1 MRYRIFLYRTS
12 SLCCKVVKNMKKVK
26 YILTAFIMLFCMVLN
41 SEMYQNHLNT
51 FNENV
56 YYFNVECSETY
67 EKSKLINLLK
77 KTVEEN
83 QTDVFCIQ
91 KNTLNSFNS
100 EITIYSSSNHNNS
113 LNRKHIYDGI
123 YKSLFLG
130 TTSIKFLDFENL
142 IELPNITT
150 YYLNC
155 DLETA
160 RNIRNTI
167 NSHYACSYVHKNND
181 YNKEWLV
188 PAIYIICGIF
198 LLILTWLDIQF
209 QKKEI
214 FVLISL
220 GKSRFKILLKNVFF
234 DFIISFSVTILI
246 YLILKEIIYLNYLQN
261 FAILVYTVYI
271 IANSSLYFS
280 ILFFDYKQVIYGAN
294 IKHSMLSNA
303 YVLKSVVTLL
313 TIISLSS
320 NVLLIAENFNYIN
333 QYKVIS
339 NNFSTFSFLKLHKV
353 VGSEEEYS
361 KTLNKIFIE
370 NYKEGNVA
378 FSVINY
384 DDSSDYTYI
393 MIDKNCHSLICDVL
407 QEVTIDK
414 DVDYT
419 ILFPQNCKDIDK
431 ILSSAINSF
440 HSIFEDGFENAIY
453 DFKSYT
459 GNHYVTY
466 FDSANITVTKTGF
479 NNIKNPIIIFCN
491 ISEEILSKEILPE
504 SFSLNHVFSDIMYS
518 LSQKDIE
525 KINVELTKN
534 SNEESFYIT
543 AESVVERCGQNI
555 LAFFRIVI
563 INLVISLFMLI
574 LNFTIITTIIKM
586 EFKVCAVELALKK
599 ILGHSIVK
607 RYRVLIVL
615 NVFTVFI
622 GVFSFLIICVMLKLS
637 AFYIPMLIGVLQ
649 TLIEIFMIFY
659 YVIKIE
665 NVQVSRILKG
675 GSL

>member
-261 FAILVYTVYI
+261 FAIL
-271 IANSSLYFS
+271 
-280 ILFFDYKQVIYGAN
+280 
-294 IKHSMLSNA
+294 
-303 YVLKSVVTLL
+303 
-313 TIISLSS
+313 
-320 NVLLIAENFNYIN
+320 
-333 QYKVIS
+333 
-339 NNFSTFSFLKLHKV
+339 
-353 VGSEEEYS
+353 
-361 KTLNKIFIE
+361 
-370 NYKEGNVA
+370 
-378 FSVINY
+378 
-384 DDSSDYTYI
+384 
-393 MIDKNCHSLICDVL
+393 
-407 QEVTIDK
+407 
-414 DVDYT
+414 
-419 ILFPQNCKDIDK
+419 
-431 ILSSAINSF
+431 
-440 HSIFEDGFENAIY
+440 
-453 DFKSYT
+453 
-459 GNHYVTY
+459 
-466 FDSANITVTKTGF
+466 
-479 NNIKNPIIIFCN
+479 
-491 ISEEILSKEILPE
+491 
-504 SFSLNHVFSDIMYS
+504 
-518 LSQKDIE
+518 
-525 KINVELTKN
+525 
-534 SNEESFYIT
+534 
-543 AESVVERCGQNI
+543 
-555 LAFFRIVI
+555 
-563 INLVISLFMLI
+563 
-574 LNFTIITTIIKM
+574 
-586 EFKVCAVELALKK
+586 
-599 ILGHSIVK
+599 
-607 RYRVLIVL
+607 
-615 NVFTVFI
+615 
-622 GVFSFLIICVMLKLS
+622 
-637 AFYIPMLIGVLQ
+637 
-649 TLIEIFMIFY
+649 
-659 YVIKIE
+659 
-665 NVQVSRILKG
+665 
-675 GSL
+675 